1 MKKKDS
7 KVLVIHDRSAFRGE
21 LANQVKELGY
31 EVDSVKNVHLGLK
44 KIFSGEFCFI
54 ISALYMEEMSGF
66 DLLKVLKLDDEYRFI
81 PVVIVMNMQ
90 KKKDVA
96 RCIQMG
102 ADWVF
107 PEDDGTS
114 LLKACIRSGLKRKSL
129 YDQREKYYKNVESR
143 KKRSD
148 SLIAQM
154 IPIGIA
160 LFSEKIFDRLLEN
173 ILLESMNFCNADA
186 GTLYLRTED
195 DRLEFNILR
204 TNSLNIFLG
213 GVSGSKTSYESIP
226 MLEEK
231 SGHPNF
237 RNVVSYVA
245 NTGKTCNIQ
254 DAYDEDGFDFL
265 GTRAFDKKNNYR
277 SKSFLTVPL
286 KNIEDKVI
294 GVLQLINAMDPETD
308 KVTDFSEEQKKV
320 IEVLGKLAATALQLY
335 IREKKLNE
343 KIMELQVVIDKK
355 ARDKKVKQITDT
367 DYFQS
372 LQEKL
377 KAIRSTG

>member
-1 MKKKDS
+1 
-7 KVLVIHDRSAFRGE
+7 
-21 LANQVKELGY
+21 
-31 EVDSVKNVHLGLK
+31 
-44 KIFSGEFCFI
+44 
-54 ISALYMEEMSGF
+54 
-66 DLLKVLKLDDEYRFI
+66 
-81 PVVIVMNMQ
+81 
-90 KKKDVA
+90 
-96 RCIQMG
+96 
-102 ADWVF
+102 
-107 PEDDGTS
+107 
-114 LLKACIRSGLKRKSL
+114 
-129 YDQREKYYKNVESR
+129 
-143 KKRSD
+143 
-148 SLIAQM
+148 
-154 IPIGIA
+154 
-160 LFSEKIFDRLLEN
+160 KIFDRLLEN

-294 GVLQLINAMDPETD
+294 GVLQLINAMDPETG

-355 ARDKKVKQITDT
+355 SRDKKVKQITDT